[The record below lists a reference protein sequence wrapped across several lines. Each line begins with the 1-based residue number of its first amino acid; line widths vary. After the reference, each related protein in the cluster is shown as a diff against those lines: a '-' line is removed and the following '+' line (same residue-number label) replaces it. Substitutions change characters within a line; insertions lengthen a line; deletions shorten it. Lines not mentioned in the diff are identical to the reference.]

1 MGFYASIGDR
11 DGVNIS
17 LYRNVLKRF
26 PAIAVLDG
34 KPVDNAAQDAQA
46 LLKKQK
52 MPVLTKMTFFDSEQS
67 QTAAFDF
74 LTK

>member
-1 MGFYASIGDR
+1 MGFYASIRDR

-34 KPVDNAAQDAQA
+34 KPVDIAAQDAQA

-52 MPVLTKMTFFDSEQS
+52 MPVLTKMTFFDNEQS